1 MKDETVNAEEMDY
14 YKLTYEAAKRK
25 SLSDKFSAWLYES
38 YAIGNGDMLLSFAEN
53 TSVQEIFLREHNLPL
68 ETEL

>member
-1 MKDETVNAEEMDY
+1 MENENVNADDMAF
-14 YKLTYEAAKRK
+14 YKSTYEAAKRK
-25 SLSDKFSAWLYES
+25 SLSDKFSAWLYDN
-38 YAIGNGDMLLSFAEN
+38 YAIGNGDMLLSLAEN